1 MENDAGAG
9 TEGLPPSVAGV
20 WQKPA
25 GPGTSISPSMCLS
38 MGGMLAERRQKSE
51 VMYVHLQI
59 NELHTIIFRST
70 PLGR

>member
-1 MENDAGAG
+1 MGNDAGAG

-25 GPGTSISPSMCLS
+25 GPGTSISPCLS
-38 MGGMLAERRQKSE
+38 MGGMLAQRRRKSE
-51 VMYVHLQI
+51 VMYIHLQI